1 MPTLCYSLSVDKKTT
16 EREVIVLTNSKL
28 LREKIK
34 QSGYRISFIADK
46 MGITYQAFLN
56 KINNESEFKARE
68 IQVLHDILKLSTD
81 ERDAIFFAA

>member
-1 MPTLCYSLSVDKKTT
+1 MSTMCYSLSVDKKAT
-16 EREVIVLTNSKL
+16 EREVNILTNSKL

-68 IQVLHDILKLSTD
+68 IQVLYDILKLSAD